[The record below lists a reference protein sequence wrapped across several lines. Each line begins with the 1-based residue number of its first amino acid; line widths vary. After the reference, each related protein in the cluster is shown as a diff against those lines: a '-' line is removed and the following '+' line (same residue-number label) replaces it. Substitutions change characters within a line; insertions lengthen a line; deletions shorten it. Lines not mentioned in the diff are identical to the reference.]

1 MKIYRKGS
9 ILMKDQLLCYSVG
22 PLLYCPANSRNIVS
36 SIVNENFGKQFS
48 LALCLEDTIR
58 DDRVEEAEEILLA
71 SVRDIARTRETVS
84 FFLPRI
90 FIRVRRHGQIPSLL
104 SRLGAAGKLIT
115 GFILPK
121 FSLENADAYIDAA
134 LAANE
139 SSESP
144 VYIMPIFESPSIIHL
159 GEREQILYALKEKLD
174 RISELVLNIRVG
186 GNDLCHRFGFRRH
199 SNESIHS
206 IRPVANILSDIV
218 TVFGMDYV
226 VSGPVWE
233 YYNGENWE
241 IGLKNELEE
250 DRLCGFIGKT
260 VIHPKQIDLVN
271 AAYKVSRRDL
281 EDAKSILDWDSS
293 YHSLVSGSTAGERMN
308 EFKTHSNWAKK
319 TLLLSRAYGVR

>member
-1 MKIYRKGS
+1 
-9 ILMKDQLLCYSVG
+9 MKDQLICYSVG
-22 PLLYCPANSRNIVS
+22 PLLYCPANSTNIVS
-36 SIVNENFGKQFS
+36 SIVEEKFGNQFS

-58 DDRVEEAEEILLA
+58 DDRVREAEEMLIA
-71 SVRDIARTRETVS
+71 SVRKIAGARAKSS

-90 FIRVRRHGQIPSLL
+90 FVRVRHHGQIPALL
-104 SRLGAAGKLIT
+104 SRLGDARTLLT

-121 FSLENADAYIDAA
+121 FSLDNADAYLEAA

-139 SSESP
+139 AGAQP
-144 VYIMPIFESPSIIHL
+144 VYIMPIFESPTIIHL
-159 GEREQILYALKEKLD
+159 GERARILYALKEKLD
-174 RISELVLNIRVG
+174 RVDDLVLNIRVG

-206 IRPVANILSDIV
+206 IRPVAEILSDIV

-241 IGLKNELEE
+241 RGLKNELEE

-260 VIHPKQIDLVN
+260 VIHPRQISLVN

-281 EDAKSILDWDSS
+281 DDAKSILNWDSACR
-293 YHSLVSGSTAGERMN
+293 SLVSGSTAGERMN
-308 EFKTHSNWAKK
+308 EYKTHSNWAKK
-319 TLLLSRAYGVR
+319 ILLLSQAYGVQ